1 MKLEPSQ
8 LSNSRVLARLSS
20 LVTACLLVTV
30 CIGCGS
36 KAASVPVPTRD
47 QAIAG
52 FQQTATEWFDR
63 MASQPATA
71 AAQLEL
77 LTETIEA
84 RQQTYGEPFAS
95 YLVLVK
101 EIRSS
106 WDARP
111 TPKAVQDGITR
122 LRDATRQLLPKK

>member
-1 MKLEPSQ
+1 MEPRKLTKH
-8 LSNSRVLARLSS
+8 RVLARLTS
-20 LVTACLLVTV
+20 LVTTCLLAAV

-36 KAASVPVPTRD
+36 KATSIPTLTRE

-52 FQQTATEWFDR
+52 FQQIATEWFDR
-63 MASQPATA
+63 MAAQPATA
-71 AAQLEL
+71 ATQLEL

-84 RQQTYGEPFAS
+84 RQQAYGEPFES

-106 WDARP
+106 WDGRP
-111 TPKAVQDGITR
+111 TAKAVQDGTAR